1 VPAKAGIQAWRDNHL
16 MLRLLLW
23 RLALIPVTVLGVV
36 TVLFLIFKSVPGDE
50 ATMVAGATA
59 TQAEIDIVRH
69 QLGLDRPLLVQYSD
83 RIVGLLHGDL
93 GYSATFRTNSLPRI
107 LERVPATLLLTVAA
121 IVVTVLIGIPA
132 GILAAYFHRRLPDFA
147 ISASVIAL
155 LAVPNFWLGMML
167 IALLSVQL
175 HWLPSLGFTGAASL
189 VMPTIALAARLI
201 ALVGRLTRGVV
212 IEEQRKDYVR
222 TAYAK
227 GLAAS
232 RVMYRHV
239 LRNALVP
246 IVTVVGLET
255 GYLLGGSVVVERLF
269 AWPGIGDLLLTA
281 VGLRDYTLVQGIT
294 VLFVIG
300 FLLINLVVEMLYR
313 LINPR
318 LR

>member
-1 VPAKAGIQAWRDNHL
+1 LI
-16 MLRLLLW
+16 RLLLW

-36 TVLFLIFKSVPGDE
+36 TVLFIIFKSVPGDQ
-50 ATMVAGATA
+50 ATMIAGATA
-59 TQAEIDIVRH
+59 TQVEIDTVRH
-69 QLGLDRPLLVQYSD
+69 QLGLDQPLLVQYAHHVLGML
-83 RIVGLLHGDL
+83 RGDL
-93 GYSATFRTNSLPRI
+93 GYSATFRANPLPRI
-107 LERVPATLLLTVAA
+107 LERVPATLLLTLSA
-121 IVVTVLIGIPA
+121 IIVTVLVGIPS
-132 GILAAYFHRRLPDFA
+132 GVLAARFQHRVPDLA
-147 ISASVIAL
+147 VTAGVIAL

-175 HWLPSLGFTGAASL
+175 HWLPSLGMSGPASL
-189 VMPTIALAARLI
+189 VMPTLALSARLI
-201 ALVGRLTRGVV
+201 ALVGRLTRGLV

-232 RVMYRHV
+232 RVVYRHV
-239 LRNALVP
+239 LRNALIP
-246 IVTVVGLET
+246 IVTVVGLEA

-300 FLLINLVVEMLYR
+300 FLLINLVIELLYR
-313 LINPR
+313 MINPR

>member
-1 VPAKAGIQAWRDNHL
+1 MI
-16 MLRLLLW
+16 RLLLW
-23 RLALIPVTVLGVV
+23 RLALIPVTVLAVV
-36 TVLFLIFKSVPGDE
+36 TVLFVIFKTIPGDE
-50 ATMVAGATA
+50 ATMIAGATA
-59 TQAEIDIVRH
+59 TQAEIDVVRH
-69 QLGLDRPLLVQYSD
+69 QLGLDRPLLVQYVEH
-83 RIVGLLHGDL
+83 IEGLLHGDL
-93 GYSATFRTNSLPRI
+93 GYSPTFRANPLPRI
-107 LERVPATLLLTVAA
+107 LERVPATLLLTASA
-121 IVVTVLIGIPA
+121 IALTVIVGIPA
-132 GILAAYFHRRLPDFA
+132 GILAASFQHHWPDFTV
-147 ISASVIAL
+147 SAGVVAL

-167 IALLSVQL
+167 IALFSVQL
-175 HWLPSLGFTGAASL
+175 EWLPSIGLSGPASL

-201 ALVGRLTRGVV
+201 ALVGRMVRGVV

-227 GLAAS
+227 GLARP
-232 RVMYRHV
+232 RVLYRHV
-239 LRNALVP
+239 LRNALIP
-246 IVTVVGLET
+246 IVTVIGLQA

-300 FLLINLVVEMLYR
+300 FLLINLLVEMLYR

>member
-1 VPAKAGIQAWRDNHL
+1 LI
-16 MLRLLLW
+16 RLLLW
-23 RLALIPVTVLGVV
+23 RLALIPVTVLAVV
-36 TVLFLIFKSVPGDE
+36 TVLFVIFKTIPGDE
-50 ATMVAGATA
+50 ATMIAGATA
-59 TQAEIDIVRH
+59 TQAEIDVVRH
-69 QLGLDRPLLVQYSD
+69 QLGLDRPLLVQYVEH
-83 RIVGLLHGDL
+83 IEGLLHGDL
-93 GYSATFRTNSLPRI
+93 GYSPTFRANPLPRI
-107 LERVPATLLLTVAA
+107 LERVPATLLLTASA
-121 IVVTVLIGIPA
+121 IALTVIVGIPA
-132 GILAAYFHRRLPDFA
+132 GILAASFQHHWPDFTV
-147 ISASVIAL
+147 SAGVVAL

-167 IALLSVQL
+167 IALFSVQL
-175 HWLPSLGFTGAASL
+175 EWLPSIGLSGPASL

-201 ALVGRLTRGVV
+201 ALVGRMVRGVV

-227 GLAAS
+227 GLARP
-232 RVMYRHV
+232 RVLYRHV
-239 LRNALVP
+239 LRNALIP
-246 IVTVVGLET
+246 IVTVIGLQA

-300 FLLINLVVEMLYR
+300 FLLMNLLVEMLYR

>member
-1 VPAKAGIQAWRDNHL
+1 VQCAQR
-16 MLRLLLW
+16 
-23 RLALIPVTVLGVV
+23 VLG
-36 TVLFLIFKSVPGDE
+36 
-50 ATMVAGATA
+50 
-59 TQAEIDIVRH
+59 
-69 QLGLDRPLLVQYSD
+69 LLY
-83 RIVGLLHGDL
+83 GDL
-93 GYSATFRTNSLPRI
+93 GYSATFRANPLPRI
-107 LERVPATLLLTVAA
+107 LERVPATLLLTASA
-121 IVVTVLIGIPA
+121 IAVTVLVGVPA
-132 GILAAYFHRRLPDFA
+132 GIVAARFQHRLPDVTV
-147 ISASVIAL
+147 SAGVIAL

-167 IALLSVQL
+167 ISLFSVQL
-175 HWLPSLGFTGAASL
+175 HWLPSLGLTGAASL
-189 VMPTIALAARLI
+189 IMPTLALAARLV

-227 GLAAS
+227 GLSAS

-239 LRNALVP
+239 LRNALIP
-246 IVTVVGLET
+246 IVTVVGLEA

-300 FLLINLVVEMLYR
+300 FLLINLLVEVLYR
-313 LINPR
+313 MINPR

>member
-1 VPAKAGIQAWRDNHL
+1 LI
-16 MLRLLLW
+16 RLLLW
-23 RLALIPVTVLGVV
+23 RLALIPVTVLAVV
-36 TVLFLIFKSVPGDE
+36 TVLFVIFKTIPGDE
-50 ATMVAGATA
+50 ATMIAGATA
-59 TQAEIDIVRH
+59 TQAEIDVVRH
-69 QLGLDRPLLVQYSD
+69 QLGLDRPLLVQYVEH
-83 RIVGLLHGDL
+83 IEGLLHGDL
-93 GYSATFRTNSLPRI
+93 GYSPTFRANPLPRI
-107 LERVPATLLLTVAA
+107 LERVPATLLLTASA
-121 IVVTVLIGIPA
+121 IALTVIVGIPA
-132 GILAAYFHRRLPDFA
+132 GILAASFQHHWPDFTV
-147 ISASVIAL
+147 SAGVVAL

-167 IALLSVQL
+167 IALFSVQL
-175 HWLPSLGFTGAASL
+175 EWLPSIGLSGPASL

-201 ALVGRLTRGVV
+201 ALVGRMVRGVV

-227 GLAAS
+227 GLARP
-232 RVMYRHV
+232 RVLYRHV
-239 LRNALVP
+239 LRNALIP
-246 IVTVVGLET
+246 IVTVIGLQA

-300 FLLINLVVEMLYR
+300 FLLINLLVEMLYR